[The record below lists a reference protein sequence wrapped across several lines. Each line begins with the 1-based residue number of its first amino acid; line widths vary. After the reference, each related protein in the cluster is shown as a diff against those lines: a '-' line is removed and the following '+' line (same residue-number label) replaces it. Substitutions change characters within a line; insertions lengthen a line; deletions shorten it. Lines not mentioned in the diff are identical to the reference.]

1 MLAWPW
7 KKRQGESEPVENPMP
22 NATVRANAPASP
34 ESAKPAAPEAER
46 AKDPRIIAAEVVAEV
61 DLRNRIEK
69 IQSEMDIEAA
79 EEASRKAKSA
89 EADRFENAYRALL
102 AAKAAVKDPSIDD
115 DDVMTARQAV
125 EAEAERRFMTMPAV
139 YADHVWQKIEAFEGI
154 LGGELIAG
162 ERTDSILLIAIA
174 AIKQDIIN
182 LDLFWGCK

>member
-1 MLAWPW
+1 MSDTLAF
-7 KKRQGESEPVENPMP
+7 SEEIPTMT
-22 NATVRANAPASP
+22 NA
-34 ESAKPAAPEAER
+34 ESAKSAAPAPEAEP

-61 DLRNRIEK
+61 DLENRLKKIRSDISMEELEK
-69 IQSEMDIEAA
+69 AGREERSAA
-79 EEASRKAKSA
+79 S
-89 EADRFENAYRALL
+89 DRFENAYRAWL

-115 DDVMTARQAV
+115 DDVVTARQAV

-154 LGGELIAG
+154 LGSELIAG
-162 ERTDSILLIAIA
+162 ERTDSILLLAIA

>member
-1 MLAWPW
+1 M
-7 KKRQGESEPVENPMP
+7 S
-22 NATVRANAPASP
+22 T
-34 ESAKPAAPEAER
+34 AKPKSAPEAEP
-46 AKDPRIIAAEVVAEV
+46 AKHPRIIAAEVVAEV

-69 IQSEMDIEAA
+69 IRSETAIEEA

-139 YADHVWQKIEAFEGI
+139 FPDHVWIKIEAFEGM
-154 LGGELIAG
+154 LSHELMAG
-162 ERTDSILLIAIA
+162 ERTDSILLLSIA
-174 AIKQDIIN
+174 AIKQDILN
-182 LDLFWGCK
+182 LNLFWGDK

>member
-1 MLAWPW
+1 MSDALAF
-7 KKRQGESEPVENPMP
+7 SEEIPTMT
-22 NATVRANAPASP
+22 NA
-34 ESAKPAAPEAER
+34 ESAKSAAPAPEAEP

-61 DLRNRIEK
+61 DLENRLKK
-69 IQSEMDIEAA
+69 IRSEIAVEDA

-89 EADRFENAYRALL
+89 ASDRFDNAYRAWL
-102 AAKAAVKDPSIDD
+102 AAKAAVKDPSMDD

-154 LGGELIAG
+154 LGSEMIAG
-162 ERTDSILLIAIA
+162 ERTDSILLLAIA

>member
-1 MLAWPW
+1 
-7 KKRQGESEPVENPMP
+7 MP

-34 ESAKPAAPEAER
+34 KSAKPAPEAAKPEAEP

-61 DLRNRIEK
+61 DLENRLKKIRSDISMEELEK
-69 IQSEMDIEAA
+69 AGREERSAA
-79 EEASRKAKSA
+79 S
-89 EADRFENAYRALL
+89 DRFENAYRAWL

-154 LGGELIAG
+154 LGSELIAG
-162 ERTDSILLIAIA
+162 ERTDSILLLAIA

-182 LDLFWGCK
+182 LDLFWGRK

>member
-1 MLAWPW
+1 MEFT
-7 KKRQGESEPVENPMP
+7 KP

-34 ESAKPAAPEAER
+34 KSGKPAAASPTPEAEP

-69 IQSEMDIEAA
+69 IQSEMAIEAA

-89 EADRFENAYRALL
+89 ASDRFDNAYRAWL
-102 AAKAAVKDPSIDD
+102 AAKAAVKDPSMDD

-154 LGGELIAG
+154 LGSEMIAG
-162 ERTDSILLIAIA
+162 ERTDSILLLAIA

>member
-1 MLAWPW
+1 
-7 KKRQGESEPVENPMP
+7 MP
-22 NATVRANAPASP
+22 NATVRASAPASP
-34 ESAKPAAPEAER
+34 KSAKSAAASTTPEAEP
-46 AKDPRIIAAEVVAEV
+46 AKHPRIIAAEVVAEV
-61 DLRNRIEK
+61 DLENRLKKIRSDISMEELEK
-69 IQSEMDIEAA
+69 AGREERSAA
-79 EEASRKAKSA
+79 S
-89 EADRFENAYRALL
+89 DRFENAYRAWL

-154 LGGELIAG
+154 LGSELIAG